1 MRSSSWLYLCPT
13 RMNRCLEDEVV
24 RLKSGRRPRH
34 RSTRRSQRQHAH
46 RRSQQYS
53 GEAAGS
59 PPAPYRIEHCQC
71 SRVSASKQRP
81 HAESAQRDDR
91 CATKMLSTHLS
102 RRHTVATWHLRESHD
117 YLFYFHIEHDTPRH
131 GPMERLGMIYCME
144 LLSDIEQHCPIK

>member
-71 SRVSASKQRP
+71 SRVHHQSDGLMPNQPNATTDARQRCCPRIFRVATLSPPGTSAS
-81 HAESAQRDDR
+81 HTTTS
-91 CATKMLSTHLS
+91 STFTSNMTRLD
-102 RRHTVATWHLRESHD
+102 TVQWND
-117 YLFYFHIEHDTPRH
+117 WV
-131 GPMERLGMIYCME
+131 
-144 LLSDIEQHCPIK
+144 